1 MQIAIVDDRAE
12 DRAELSA
19 CLENYMKKHQLD
31 YTLTEFEDG
40 ENFLKA
46 AAQVNFQLVF
56 MDIYMENMDGI
67 ETARRLRQKNRLCKI
82 VFLTITEDYARMGYS
97 LSASY
102 YLLKPLSLHQADF
115 EEAME
120 LCQLKPPYEVM
131 TLSVM
136 ADRQKLELPTEKIL
150 YIDYQNRMT
159 RIHTAERVIP
169 VSGGFQEVTAALQK
183 DKRFLPCYRGI
194 LINMDYISQVD
205 SQTFRLINGEELPIA
220 LRNGK
225 QLRETYRQYVFSGMG
240 GYRMRM
246 KQMHR
251 RILEGCLA
259 CLLCFTGSIPA
270 FAAETATPANADERR
285 ENPPGLESEA
295 SETRKSGTPETPE
308 EVSLVLVTEI
318 QNEDELLSL
327 PDFTLPLRTTPS
339 DDDLEEIYQLALRY
353 QTVCATVTA
362 GEEIRQETFSV
373 AWDFSAID
381 QTTPGEYTAA
391 GRIELPKGYAF
402 GEAVLQELQISVR
415 VEEMP
420 PAVITSI
427 EQWYPYT
434 DAFAIQQ
441 GSETETLENL
451 FAFSPYY
458 LECYAENGTSYTAV
472 VEWDFSGIDLNTV
485 GLYHAAG
492 RLTAPENTIF
502 ADRVDFPEISIPVSV
517 QAPGSPDINCFLV
530 RRGGLYFPWV
540 TPPGNLDKV
549 SIWLSKN
556 NGSWNRLES
565 GVYVG
570 QEMLSI
576 ATRLLMPGSSYR
588 LQVDY
593 DGGQTGILS
602 FTYADE
608 IVLEGYHEGDRD
620 GGDAGGNPPD
630 TIIQP
635 PPEDTNNQD
644 DGFADRP
651 STKPPKPPATNGG
664 GTDSDDSE
672 KAPPVSEE
680 NDPAD
685 HEPSHKSSE
694 PSWEGKDD
702 SIDIDKDDFPSEQSN
717 GDTEEDADSK
727 NPDFSEFFDETT
739 DRISGTRFLMMLQTW
754 EQRAVFSKQGITI
767 SIPKDALP
775 EGIQNEDQIEVIIQK
790 DTDGGFSFS
799 FSING
804 TALSSLPDVSVMLPC
819 PNDPATGTWFLCDES
834 GVEIPMT
841 GYDDAAKAVSF
852 QISHT
857 GAYTIIGKEDAVSL
871 AQAADTEH
879 SRSPILLL
887 IPACLLL
894 LSAGVFFLRRRR
906 K

>member
-1 MQIAIVDDRAE
+1 
-12 DRAELSA
+12 
-19 CLENYMKKHQLD
+19 
-31 YTLTEFEDG
+31 
-40 ENFLKA
+40 
-46 AAQVNFQLVF
+46 
-56 MDIYMENMDGI
+56 
-67 ETARRLRQKNRLCKI
+67 
-82 VFLTITEDYARMGYS
+82 
-97 LSASY
+97 
-102 YLLKPLSLHQADF
+102 
-115 EEAME
+115 
-120 LCQLKPPYEVM
+120 
-131 TLSVM
+131 
-136 ADRQKLELPTEKIL
+136 
-150 YIDYQNRMT
+150 
-159 RIHTAERVIP
+159 
-169 VSGGFQEVTAALQK
+169 
-183 DKRFLPCYRGI
+183 
-194 LINMDYISQVD
+194 
-205 SQTFRLINGEELPIA
+205 
-220 LRNGK
+220 
-225 QLRETYRQYVFSGMG
+225 
-240 GYRMRM
+240 
-246 KQMHR
+246 MHR

-576 ATRLLMPGSSYR
+576 ATRLLAPGSSYR

-635 PPEDTNNQD
+635 PPEDTDDQE
-644 DGFADRP
+644 DGFTDRP
-651 STKPPKPPATNGG
+651 STKPLKPPATNGG
-664 GTDSDDSE
+664 RVDSNDSE
-672 KAPPVSEE
+672 KTPPVSEE

-702 SIDIDKDDFPSEQSN
+702 SIDIDKDDFPSEQAN

-727 NPDFSEFFDETT
+727 SPDFSEFFDETT
-739 DRISGTRFLMMLQTW
+739 DRISGTRFLMMLQTG

-790 DTDGGFSFS
+790 DADGGFSFS

-804 TALSSLPDVSVMLPC
+804 TALNSLPDVSVMLPC
-819 PNDPATGTWFLCDES
+819 PNDPAAGTWFLCDES

-857 GAYTIIGKEDAVSL
+857 GAYTIVGKEDAVSL

-894 LSAGVFFLRRRR
+894 LSAGVFFLRR
-906 K
+906 

>member
-1 MQIAIVDDRAE
+1 
-12 DRAELSA
+12 
-19 CLENYMKKHQLD
+19 
-31 YTLTEFEDG
+31 
-40 ENFLKA
+40 
-46 AAQVNFQLVF
+46 
-56 MDIYMENMDGI
+56 
-67 ETARRLRQKNRLCKI
+67 
-82 VFLTITEDYARMGYS
+82 
-97 LSASY
+97 
-102 YLLKPLSLHQADF
+102 
-115 EEAME
+115 
-120 LCQLKPPYEVM
+120 
-131 TLSVM
+131 
-136 ADRQKLELPTEKIL
+136 
-150 YIDYQNRMT
+150 
-159 RIHTAERVIP
+159 
-169 VSGGFQEVTAALQK
+169 
-183 DKRFLPCYRGI
+183 
-194 LINMDYISQVD
+194 
-205 SQTFRLINGEELPIA
+205 
-220 LRNGK
+220 
-225 QLRETYRQYVFSGMG
+225 
-240 GYRMRM
+240 MRM
-246 KQMHR
+246 KEIHR
-251 RILEGCLA
+251 RILCGCLA
-259 CLLCFTGSIPA
+259 CFLCFTGSIPA
-270 FAAETATPANADERR
+270 FAAETATPANADEIT
-285 ENPPGLESEA
+285 EILPDLESEA
-295 SETRKSGTPETPE
+295 PGTLDSGTTEASE
-308 EVSLVLVTEI
+308 EASLVLVTEI
-318 QNEDELLSL
+318 QNEGELLSL
-327 PDFTLPLRTTPS
+327 PAFTLPLRTTPS
-339 DDDLEEIYQLALRY
+339 DDDLEEIYQLALQY

-391 GRIELPKGYAF
+391 GRIELPEGYAF
-402 GEAVLQELQISVR
+402 GETVLQELQISVR

-420 PAVITSI
+420 PVVITSI
-427 EQWYPYT
+427 EKWYPYT
-434 DAFAIQQ
+434 DAFAVQQ
-441 GSETETLENL
+441 GSETEALEAL
-451 FAFSPYY
+451 FAASPYY

-485 GLYHAAG
+485 GLYHATG

-530 RRGGLYFPWV
+530 RRGSLYFPWV
-540 TPPGNLDKV
+540 APPGELDEISV
-549 SIWLSKN
+549 WLSEN

-576 ATRLLMPGSSYR
+576 ATRLLTPGSSYR

-620 GGDAGGNPPD
+620 GGDAGENPPD

-635 PPEDTNNQD
+635 PPEDTDDQD
-644 DGFADRP
+644 DSFADRP
-651 STKPPKPPATNGG
+651 STKPPKPPVTNDGG
-664 GTDSDDSE
+664 MDSDDSE
-672 KAPPVSEE
+672 KAPSVSGE
-680 NDPAD
+680 NDPTD
-685 HEPSHKSSE
+685 HKPSE
-694 PSWEGKDD
+694 PSWDRKDD
-702 SIDIDKDDFPSEQSN
+702 SINKEEFPSQQAN
-717 GDTEEDADSK
+717 GDAEDALEPDAGSDEPTIPEIETPVVSDQPEENTALQQPPESADSK
-727 NPDFSEFFDETT
+727 KPVFSEFFDETT
-739 DRISGTRFLMMLQTW
+739 DRISGTRFLMMLQTG

-767 SIPKDALP
+767 NIPKDALP

-804 TALSSLPDVSVMLPC
+804 TALNSLPDVSVMLPY
-819 PNDPATGTWFLCDES
+819 PNDPAAGTLFLGDES

-841 GYDDAAKAVSF
+841 GYDDAAKAASF

-857 GAYTIIGKEDAVSL
+857 GTYTIVGKEDTASL

-894 LSAGVFFLRRRR
+894 LSAGEFFLRRRR

>member
-12 DRAELSA
+12 DREELSA

-56 MDIYMENMDGI
+56 MDIYMENMDGM
-67 ETARRLRQKNRLCKI
+67 EAARRLRQKNRLCKI

-150 YIDYQNRMT
+150 YIDYQNRTT

-183 DKRFLPCYRGI
+183 DKRFLPCYRGV

-251 RILEGCLA
+251 RILGGCLA

-270 FAAETATPANADERR
+270 FAAETATPANADEIT
-285 ENPPGLESEA
+285 EILPDLESEA
-295 SETRKSGTPETPE
+295 PGTLDSGTLEASE
-308 EVSLVLVTEI
+308 EVSLILVTEI
-318 QNEDELLSL
+318 QNEGELLSL
-327 PDFTLPLRTTPS
+327 PAFTLPLRTTPS
-339 DDDLEEIYQLALRY
+339 DDDL
-353 QTVCATVTA
+353 
-362 GEEIRQETFSV
+362 
-373 AWDFSAID
+373 
-381 QTTPGEYTAA
+381 
-391 GRIELPKGYAF
+391 
-402 GEAVLQELQISVR
+402 
-415 VEEMP
+415 EEMP

-434 DAFAIQQ
+434 DAFAVQQ

-502 ADRVDFPEISIPVSV
+502 ADCVDFPEISIPVSV

-530 RRGGLYFPWV
+530 RRGSLYFPWV

-549 SIWLSKN
+549 SIWLSEN
-556 NGSWNRLES
+556 SGSWNRLES

-576 ATRLLMPGSSYR
+576 ATRLLAPGSSYR

-635 PPEDTNNQD
+635 PPEDTDDQD

-664 GTDSDDSE
+664 RVDSNDSE
-672 KAPPVSEE
+672 RTPPVSEE
-680 NDPAD
+680 NDPTD
-685 HEPSHKSSE
+685 HEPTHKSSE
-694 PSWEGKDD
+694 PSWEEKDD
-702 SIDIDKDDFPSEQSN
+702 SIDIDKDDFPSEQAN
-717 GDTEEDADSK
+717 GNTEEDADSK
-727 NPDFSEFFDETT
+727 SPDFSEFFDETT
-739 DRISGTRFLMMLQTW
+739 DRISGTRFLMMLQTG
-754 EQRAVFSKQGITI
+754 EQRAIFSKQGITI

-799 FSING
+799 ING

-819 PNDPATGTWFLCDES
+819 PNDPAAGTLFLCDES
-834 GVEIPMT
+834 GVEVPMT
-841 GYDDAAKAVSF
+841 GYDDTAKAASF

-857 GAYTIIGKEDAVSL
+857 GTYTIVGKEDTSFL
-871 AQAADTEH
+871 AHAADTEH
-879 SRSPILLL
+879 SWSPIFFL

>member
-1 MQIAIVDDRAE
+1 MRIKEIHG
-12 DRAELSA
+12 
-19 CLENYMKKHQLD
+19 C
-31 YTLTEFEDG
+31 
-40 ENFLKA
+40 
-46 AAQVNFQLVF
+46 
-56 MDIYMENMDGI
+56 
-67 ETARRLRQKNRLCKI
+67 
-82 VFLTITEDYARMGYS
+82 
-97 LSASY
+97 
-102 YLLKPLSLHQADF
+102 
-115 EEAME
+115 
-120 LCQLKPPYEVM
+120 
-131 TLSVM
+131 
-136 ADRQKLELPTEKIL
+136 IL
-150 YIDYQNRMT
+150 
-159 RIHTAERVIP
+159 
-169 VSGGFQEVTAALQK
+169 G
-183 DKRFLPCYRGI
+183 
-194 LINMDYISQVD
+194 
-205 SQTFRLINGEELPIA
+205 
-220 LRNGK
+220 
-225 QLRETYRQYVFSGMG
+225 
-240 GYRMRM
+240 
-246 KQMHR
+246 
-251 RILEGCLA
+251 GCLA
-259 CLLCFTGSIPA
+259 CFLCFTGSIPA

-308 EVSLVLVTEI
+308 APEEVSLVLVTEI
-318 QNEDELLSL
+318 QNEGELLSL

-391 GRIELPKGYAF
+391 GRIELPEGYAF

-434 DAFAIQQ
+434 DAFAVQQ
-441 GSETETLENL
+441 GSETEALEAL
-451 FAFSPYY
+451 FAASPYY
-458 LECYAENGTSYTAV
+458 LECYAENGTSCTAV

-485 GLYHAAG
+485 GLYHAIG
-492 RLTAPENTIF
+492 KLTAPANTAF
-502 ADRVDFPEISIPVSV
+502 AEGIAFPEISIPVSV
-517 QAPGSPDINCFLV
+517 QASGRPDINCFLAA
-530 RRGGLYFPWV
+530 RGNLHFPWV
-540 TPPGNLDKV
+540 TPPGGLDEISV
-549 SIWLSKN
+549 WLSEN

-576 ATRLLMPGSSYR
+576 ATRLLTPGSSYR

-608 IVLEGYHEGDRD
+608 IVLEGYHDGDRD

-635 PPEDTNNQD
+635 PPEHTDDQD
-644 DGFADRP
+644 DGFTDNPPTQP
-651 STKPPKPPATNGG
+651 SRSPATNGG
-664 GTDSDDSE
+664 GIDSNDSE
-672 KAPPVSEE
+672 KAPSVSGE
-680 NDPAD
+680 NDPTD
-685 HEPSHKSSE
+685 HKPSE
-694 PSWEGKDD
+694 PSLDGKDD
-702 SIDIDKDDFPSEQSN
+702 SINKDEFPSQQAN
-717 GDTEEDADSK
+717 GDAEEALEPDAGSDEPAIPEIEAPVVSGQPEKDTALQQPPKVQTIAGAPELTAPDPARKLSENRKEPVQSIMTVPPKNADSK
-727 NPDFSEFFDETT
+727 KPVFSEFFDETT
-739 DRISGTRFLMMLQTW
+739 DRISGTRFLMMLQTG

-804 TALSSLPDVSVMLPC
+804 TVLNSLPDVSVMLPY
-819 PNDPATGTWFLCDES
+819 PNDPAAGTLFLCDES
-834 GVEIPMT
+834 GVEVPMT
-841 GYDDAAKAVSF
+841 GYDDTAKAASF

-857 GAYTIIGKEDAVSL
+857 GTYTIVGKEDTASL

-879 SRSPILLL
+879 SWSPIFFF
-887 IPACLLL
+887 IPVCLVL
-894 LSAGVFFLRRRR
+894 LSAGEFFLRRRR

>member
-1 MQIAIVDDRAE
+1 
-12 DRAELSA
+12 
-19 CLENYMKKHQLD
+19 
-31 YTLTEFEDG
+31 
-40 ENFLKA
+40 
-46 AAQVNFQLVF
+46 
-56 MDIYMENMDGI
+56 
-67 ETARRLRQKNRLCKI
+67 
-82 VFLTITEDYARMGYS
+82 
-97 LSASY
+97 
-102 YLLKPLSLHQADF
+102 
-115 EEAME
+115 
-120 LCQLKPPYEVM
+120 
-131 TLSVM
+131 
-136 ADRQKLELPTEKIL
+136 
-150 YIDYQNRMT
+150 
-159 RIHTAERVIP
+159 
-169 VSGGFQEVTAALQK
+169 
-183 DKRFLPCYRGI
+183 
-194 LINMDYISQVD
+194 
-205 SQTFRLINGEELPIA
+205 
-220 LRNGK
+220 
-225 QLRETYRQYVFSGMG
+225 
-240 GYRMRM
+240 MRM
-246 KQMHR
+246 KEIHR
-251 RILEGCLA
+251 RILGGCLA

-295 SETRKSGTPETPE
+295 SETLEIGTPEAPEASE
-308 EVSLVLVTEI
+308 EVSRVLVTEI
-318 QNEDELLSL
+318 QKEDELLSL
-327 PDFTLPLRTTPS
+327 PDFTLPLRATPS
-339 DDDLEEIYQLALRY
+339 DDDLEEIYQLALQY

-362 GEEIRQETFSV
+362 GEEIRQETFPV

-381 QTTPGEYTAA
+381 QTTPGEYAAA
-391 GRIELPKGYAF
+391 GRIELPEGYAF

-434 DAFAIQQ
+434 NAFALPQ
-441 GSETETLENL
+441 GSEVEALEEL
-451 FAFSPYY
+451 FAASPYY

-485 GLYHAAG
+485 GLYHAIG
-492 RLTAPENTIF
+492 RLTAPENTVF
-502 ADRVDFPEISIPVSV
+502 ADRVDFPEITIPVSV
-517 QAPGSPDINCFLV
+517 QAPGSPDINCFLAA
-530 RRGGLYFPWV
+530 RGNLHFPWV
-540 TPPGNLDKV
+540 APPGNLDEISV
-549 SIWLSKN
+549 WLSEN

-576 ATRLLMPGSSYR
+576 ATRLLAPGSSYR

-602 FTYADE
+602 LTYADE

-635 PPEDTNNQD
+635 PPEDTDDQD

-651 STKPPKPPATNGG
+651 STKPPKPPVTNDGG
-664 GTDSDDSE
+664 MDSDDSE
-672 KAPPVSEE
+672 KAPSVSGE
-680 NDPAD
+680 ND
-685 HEPSHKSSE
+685 STNHKPSE
-694 PSWEGKDD
+694 PSRDGKDD
-702 SIDIDKDDFPSEQSN
+702 SIDIDKDDFPSEQAN

-727 NPDFSEFFDETT
+727 SPAFSEFFDETT
-739 DRISGTRFLMMLQTW
+739 DRISGTRFLMMLQTG

-804 TALSSLPDVSVMLPC
+804 TVLNSLPDVSVMLPY
-819 PNDPATGTWFLCDES
+819 PNDPAAGTLFLCDES
-834 GVEIPMT
+834 GVEVPMT
-841 GYDDAAKAVSF
+841 GYDDTAKAASF

-857 GAYTIIGKEDAVSL
+857 GTYTIVGKEDTASL
-871 AQAADTEH
+871 AHAADTEH
-879 SRSPILLL
+879 SRSPIFFL

>member
-1 MQIAIVDDRAE
+1 M
-12 DRAELSA
+12 
-19 CLENYMKKHQLD
+19 
-31 YTLTEFEDG
+31 
-40 ENFLKA
+40 
-46 AAQVNFQLVF
+46 
-56 MDIYMENMDGI
+56 
-67 ETARRLRQKNRLCKI
+67 
-82 VFLTITEDYARMGYS
+82 
-97 LSASY
+97 
-102 YLLKPLSLHQADF
+102 
-115 EEAME
+115 
-120 LCQLKPPYEVM
+120 
-131 TLSVM
+131 
-136 ADRQKLELPTEKIL
+136 
-150 YIDYQNRMT
+150 
-159 RIHTAERVIP
+159 RIKEI
-169 VSGGFQEVTAALQK
+169 
-183 DKRFLPCYRGI
+183 
-194 LINMDYISQVD
+194 
-205 SQTFRLINGEELPIA
+205 
-220 LRNGK
+220 
-225 QLRETYRQYVFSGMG
+225 
-240 GYRMRM
+240 
-246 KQMHR
+246 HR
-251 RILEGCLA
+251 RILGGCLA
-259 CLLCFTGSIPA
+259 CFLCFTGSIPA
-270 FAAETATPANADERR
+270 FAAETATPANADERT
-285 ENPPGLESEA
+285 EILPDLESEA
-295 SETRKSGTPETPE
+295 PGALDSGTLEAPE
-308 EVSLVLVTEI
+308 EVSLVLVTKI
-318 QNEDELLSL
+318 QKEGELLSL
-327 PDFTLPLRTTPS
+327 PDFTLRLRTTPS

-381 QTTPGEYTAA
+381 QTTPGEYTAT
-391 GRIELPKGYAF
+391 GRIELPEGYAF

-427 EQWYPYT
+427 KQWYPYT
-434 DAFAIQQ
+434 DAFAVRQ
-441 GSETETLENL
+441 GSPTETLENL
-451 FAFSPYY
+451 FVFSPYY

-530 RRGGLYFPWV
+530 RRGSLYFPWV
-540 TPPGNLDKV
+540 TPPGGLDEISV
-549 SIWLSKN
+549 WLSEN

-576 ATRLLMPGSSYR
+576 ATRLLTPGSSYR

-608 IVLEGYHEGDRD
+608 IVLEGYHDGDRD

-635 PPEDTNNQD
+635 PPEHTDDQD
-644 DGFADRP
+644 DGFTDRP
-651 STKPPKPPATNGG
+651 STKPPKPPVTNGG
-664 GTDSDDSE
+664 GIDSNDSE
-672 KAPPVSEE
+672 KAPSVSGE

-685 HEPSHKSSE
+685 HKPSE

-702 SIDIDKDDFPSEQSN
+702 SIDIDKDDFPSEQAN
-717 GDTEEDADSK
+717 GDAEEDADSK
-727 NPDFSEFFDETT
+727 SPAFSESFDETT
-739 DRISGTRFLMMLQTW
+739 DRISGTRFLMMLQTG
-754 EQRAVFSKQGITI
+754 EQRAIFSKQGITI

-804 TALSSLPDVSVMLPC
+804 TVLNSLPDVSVMLPY
-819 PNDPATGTWFLCDES
+819 PNDPAAGTLFLCDES
-834 GVEIPMT
+834 GVEVPMT
-841 GYDDAAKAVSF
+841 GYDDTAKAASF

-857 GAYTIIGKEDAVSL
+857 GTYTIVGKEDTASL

-879 SRSPILLL
+879 SWSPIFFL

>member
-1 MQIAIVDDRAE
+1 
-12 DRAELSA
+12 
-19 CLENYMKKHQLD
+19 
-31 YTLTEFEDG
+31 
-40 ENFLKA
+40 
-46 AAQVNFQLVF
+46 
-56 MDIYMENMDGI
+56 
-67 ETARRLRQKNRLCKI
+67 
-82 VFLTITEDYARMGYS
+82 
-97 LSASY
+97 
-102 YLLKPLSLHQADF
+102 
-115 EEAME
+115 
-120 LCQLKPPYEVM
+120 
-131 TLSVM
+131 
-136 ADRQKLELPTEKIL
+136 
-150 YIDYQNRMT
+150 
-159 RIHTAERVIP
+159 
-169 VSGGFQEVTAALQK
+169 
-183 DKRFLPCYRGI
+183 
-194 LINMDYISQVD
+194 
-205 SQTFRLINGEELPIA
+205 
-220 LRNGK
+220 
-225 QLRETYRQYVFSGMG
+225 
-240 GYRMRM
+240 
-246 KQMHR
+246 MHR

-259 CLLCFTGSIPA
+259 CLLCFTCSIPA
-270 FAAETATPANADERR
+270 FAAETATPSNADERR
-285 ENPPGLESEA
+285 EILPDLESEA
-295 SETRKSGTPETPE
+295 PGTLESKTPEASE

-318 QNEDELLSL
+318 QKEDELLSL

-391 GRIELPKGYAF
+391 GRIELPEGYAF

-434 DAFAIQQ
+434 DAFAVQQ
-441 GSETETLENL
+441 DSETETLENL

-472 VEWDFSGIDLNTV
+472 VEWDFSGIVLNTV
-485 GLYHAAG
+485 GLYHAIG
-492 RLTAPENTIF
+492 KLTAPANTAF
-502 ADRVDFPEISIPVSV
+502 AKGIAFPEISIPVSV
-517 QAPGSPDINCFLV
+517 QAPGRPDINCFLSA
-530 RRGGLYFPWV
+530 RGNLHFPWV
-540 TPPGNLDKV
+540 TPPGELDEISV
-549 SIWLSKN
+549 WLSEN

-576 ATRLLMPGSSYR
+576 ATRLLTPGSSYR

-608 IVLEGYHEGDRD
+608 IVLEGYHDGDRD

-635 PPEDTNNQD
+635 PPEDTDDQD

-664 GTDSDDSE
+664 GTNSDDSE

-680 NDPAD
+680 NKPTD
-685 HEPSHKSSE
+685 HKPSE
-694 PSWEGKDD
+694 PSWVGKDD
-702 SIDIDKDDFPSEQSN
+702 SIDKEEFPSKQTN
-717 GDTEEDADSK
+717 GDAEEALEPDAGSDEPTIPESKNRKDSVQSAMTVPQEVADSQ
-727 NPDFSEFFDETT
+727 NSAFSEFFDETT
-739 DRISGTRFLMMLQTW
+739 DRISGTRFLMMLQTG

-767 SIPKDALP
+767 SIPKNALP

-790 DTDGGFSFS
+790 NTDGGFSFS

-819 PNDPATGTWFLCDES
+819 PNDPAAGTWFLCDES

-841 GYDDAAKAVSF
+841 GYDDAAKAASF

-857 GAYTIIGKEDAVSL
+857 GAYTIVGKEDAVSL

>member
-1 MQIAIVDDRAE
+1 
-12 DRAELSA
+12 
-19 CLENYMKKHQLD
+19 
-31 YTLTEFEDG
+31 
-40 ENFLKA
+40 
-46 AAQVNFQLVF
+46 
-56 MDIYMENMDGI
+56 
-67 ETARRLRQKNRLCKI
+67 
-82 VFLTITEDYARMGYS
+82 
-97 LSASY
+97 
-102 YLLKPLSLHQADF
+102 
-115 EEAME
+115 
-120 LCQLKPPYEVM
+120 
-131 TLSVM
+131 
-136 ADRQKLELPTEKIL
+136 
-150 YIDYQNRMT
+150 
-159 RIHTAERVIP
+159 
-169 VSGGFQEVTAALQK
+169 
-183 DKRFLPCYRGI
+183 
-194 LINMDYISQVD
+194 
-205 SQTFRLINGEELPIA
+205 
-220 LRNGK
+220 
-225 QLRETYRQYVFSGMG
+225 
-240 GYRMRM
+240 MRM
-246 KQMHR
+246 KQIHR
-251 RILEGCLA
+251 RILGGCLA
-259 CLLCFTGSIPA
+259 CFLCFTGSIPA
-270 FAAETATPANADERR
+270 FAAETATPANADEIT
-285 ENPPGLESEA
+285 EILPDLESEA
-295 SETRKSGTPETPE
+295 SETLDNGTPGTPEAPE
-308 EVSLVLVTEI
+308 EVSLILVTKI
-318 QNEDELLSL
+318 QNEGELLSL

-339 DDDLEEIYQLALRY
+339 DDDLEEVYQLALQY

-391 GRIELPKGYAF
+391 GRIELPEGYAF
-402 GEAVLQELQISVR
+402 GEAVLRELQISVR

-434 DAFAIQQ
+434 DAFAVQQ
-441 GSETETLENL
+441 GSGTEALEAL
-451 FAFSPYY
+451 FAASPYY

-485 GLYHAAG
+485 GLYHATG

-530 RRGGLYFPWV
+530 RRGSLYFPWV
-540 TPPGNLDKV
+540 APSGELDEISV
-549 SIWLSKN
+549 WLSEN

-576 ATRLLMPGSSYR
+576 ATRLLTPGSSYR

-620 GGDAGGNPPD
+620 GGDAGENPPD

-635 PPEDTNNQD
+635 PPEDTDDQD
-644 DGFADRP
+644 DSFADRP
-651 STKPPKPPATNGG
+651 STKPPKPPVTNDGG
-664 GTDSDDSE
+664 MDSDDSE
-672 KAPPVSEE
+672 KAPSVSGE
-680 NDPAD
+680 NDPTD
-685 HEPSHKSSE
+685 HKSSE
-694 PSWEGKDD
+694 PSWDRKDD
-702 SIDIDKDDFPSEQSN
+702 SINKEEFPSQQANDDAEDALEPDAGSDEPAIPEIETPVVSDQP
-717 GDTEEDADSK
+717 EENTALQQPPESADSK
-727 NPDFSEFFDETT
+727 KPVFSEFFDETT
-739 DRISGTRFLMMLQTW
+739 DRISGTRFLMMLQTG

-804 TALSSLPDVSVMLPC
+804 TALSSLPDVSVMLPY
-819 PNDPATGTWFLCDES
+819 PNAPAADTLFLGDVS

-841 GYDDAAKAVSF
+841 GYDDAAKAASF

-857 GAYTIIGKEDAVSL
+857 GTYTLAVKEDAVSL
-871 AQAADTEH
+871 AHAADTEH

>member
-1 MQIAIVDDRAE
+1 
-12 DRAELSA
+12 
-19 CLENYMKKHQLD
+19 
-31 YTLTEFEDG
+31 
-40 ENFLKA
+40 
-46 AAQVNFQLVF
+46 
-56 MDIYMENMDGI
+56 
-67 ETARRLRQKNRLCKI
+67 
-82 VFLTITEDYARMGYS
+82 
-97 LSASY
+97 
-102 YLLKPLSLHQADF
+102 
-115 EEAME
+115 
-120 LCQLKPPYEVM
+120 
-131 TLSVM
+131 
-136 ADRQKLELPTEKIL
+136 
-150 YIDYQNRMT
+150 
-159 RIHTAERVIP
+159 
-169 VSGGFQEVTAALQK
+169 
-183 DKRFLPCYRGI
+183 
-194 LINMDYISQVD
+194 
-205 SQTFRLINGEELPIA
+205 
-220 LRNGK
+220 
-225 QLRETYRQYVFSGMG
+225 
-240 GYRMRM
+240 MRM
-246 KQMHR
+246 KQIHR
-251 RILEGCLA
+251 RILGGCLA

-308 EVSLVLVTEI
+308 APEEVSLILVTKI

-339 DDDLEEIYQLALRY
+339 DDDLEEIYQLALQY

-391 GRIELPKGYAF
+391 GRIELPEGYAF

-434 DAFAIQQ
+434 NAFALPQ
-441 GSETETLENL
+441 GSEIEALEEL
-451 FAFSPYY
+451 FAASPYY

-472 VEWDFSGIDLNTV
+472 VEWDFSDIDLNTI
-485 GLYHAAG
+485 GLYHAMG
-492 RLTAPENTIF
+492 KLTAPENTVL
-502 ADRVDFPEISIPVSV
+502 ADRVDFPEITIPVSV
-517 QAPGSPDINCFLV
+517 QAPDRPDINCFLAA
-530 RRGGLYFPWV
+530 RGNLHFPWV
-540 TPPGNLDKV
+540 TPPGELDKISV
-549 SIWLSKN
+549 WLSEN

-576 ATRLLMPGSSYR
+576 ATRLLAPGSSYR

-635 PPEDTNNQD
+635 PPEDTDDQE
-644 DGFADRP
+644 DGFTDRP

-664 GTDSDDSE
+664 RVDSNDSE
-672 KAPPVSEE
+672 KTPPVSEE

-702 SIDIDKDDFPSEQSN
+702 SIDIDKDDFPSEQAN

-727 NPDFSEFFDETT
+727 SPDFSEFSDETT
-739 DRISGTRFLMMLQTW
+739 DRISGTRFLMMLQTG

-804 TALSSLPDVSVMLPC
+804 TALNSLPDVSVMLPC
-819 PNDPATGTWFLCDES
+819 PNDPAAGTWFLCDES

-841 GYDDAAKAVSF
+841 GYDDTARVASF
-852 QISHT
+852 QITHT
-857 GAYTIIGKEDAVSL
+857 GAYTIAITEDAASL
-871 AQAADTEH
+871 TQAADTEH
-879 SRSPILLL
+879 SWSPILLL

>member
-1 MQIAIVDDRAE
+1 M
-12 DRAELSA
+12 
-19 CLENYMKKHQLD
+19 
-31 YTLTEFEDG
+31 
-40 ENFLKA
+40 
-46 AAQVNFQLVF
+46 
-56 MDIYMENMDGI
+56 
-67 ETARRLRQKNRLCKI
+67 
-82 VFLTITEDYARMGYS
+82 
-97 LSASY
+97 
-102 YLLKPLSLHQADF
+102 
-115 EEAME
+115 
-120 LCQLKPPYEVM
+120 
-131 TLSVM
+131 
-136 ADRQKLELPTEKIL
+136 
-150 YIDYQNRMT
+150 
-159 RIHTAERVIP
+159 RIKEI
-169 VSGGFQEVTAALQK
+169 
-183 DKRFLPCYRGI
+183 
-194 LINMDYISQVD
+194 
-205 SQTFRLINGEELPIA
+205 
-220 LRNGK
+220 
-225 QLRETYRQYVFSGMG
+225 
-240 GYRMRM
+240 
-246 KQMHR
+246 HR
-251 RILEGCLA
+251 RILGGCLA

-285 ENPPGLESEA
+285 ENPPGLESKAPGTLEI
-295 SETRKSGTPETPE
+295 GTPETLEASE

-327 PDFTLPLRTTPS
+327 PAFTLPLRTTPS
-339 DDDLEEIYQLALRY
+339 DDDLEEIYQLALQY
-353 QTVCATVTA
+353 QTVCATVTV
-362 GEEIRQETFSV
+362 GEEIRQETFPV
-373 AWDFSAID
+373 VWDFSAID

-391 GRIELPKGYAF
+391 GRIELPDGYAF

-434 DAFAIQQ
+434 DAFAVQQ
-441 GSETETLENL
+441 GSPTETLENL

-485 GLYHAAG
+485 GLYYVAG
-492 RLTAPENTIF
+492 RLTAPANTAF
-502 ADRVDFPEISIPVSV
+502 AEGIAFPEISIPVSV
-517 QAPGSPDINCFLV
+517 QAPGRPDINCFLSA
-530 RRGGLYFPWV
+530 RGNLHFPWV
-540 TPPGNLDKV
+540 TPPGGLDEISV
-549 SIWLSKN
+549 WLSEN

-576 ATRLLMPGSSYR
+576 GTRLLTPGSSYR

-635 PPEDTNNQD
+635 PPEDTDDQD

-651 STKPPKPPATNGG
+651 STKPPKPPVTNDGG
-664 GTDSDDSE
+664 MDS
-672 KAPPVSEE
+672 
-680 NDPAD
+680 
-685 HEPSHKSSE
+685 
-694 PSWEGKDD
+694 DD
-702 SIDIDKDDFPSEQSN
+702 SIDIDKDDFPSEQAN
-717 GDTEEDADSK
+717 GDTEEDTALQQPPEVQTIAGASELTVPDPAWKLSENRKEPVQSAMTVPQESADSQK
-727 NPDFSEFFDETT
+727 SAFSEFFDETT
-739 DRISGTRFLMMLQTW
+739 DRISGTRFLMMLQTG

-804 TALSSLPDVSVMLPC
+804 TALSSLPDVSVMLPY
-819 PNDPATGTWFLCDES
+819 PNDPAAGTLFLCDES
-834 GVEIPMT
+834 GVEVPMT
-841 GYDDAAKAVSF
+841 GYDDTAKAASF

-857 GAYTIIGKEDAVSL
+857 GAYSIVGKEDTASL

-879 SRSPILLL
+879 SRSPIFFF
-887 IPACLLL
+887 IPVCLVL
-894 LSAGVFFLRRRR
+894 LSAGEFFLRRRR

>member
-1 MQIAIVDDRAE
+1 
-12 DRAELSA
+12 
-19 CLENYMKKHQLD
+19 
-31 YTLTEFEDG
+31 
-40 ENFLKA
+40 
-46 AAQVNFQLVF
+46 
-56 MDIYMENMDGI
+56 
-67 ETARRLRQKNRLCKI
+67 
-82 VFLTITEDYARMGYS
+82 
-97 LSASY
+97 
-102 YLLKPLSLHQADF
+102 
-115 EEAME
+115 
-120 LCQLKPPYEVM
+120 
-131 TLSVM
+131 
-136 ADRQKLELPTEKIL
+136 
-150 YIDYQNRMT
+150 
-159 RIHTAERVIP
+159 
-169 VSGGFQEVTAALQK
+169 
-183 DKRFLPCYRGI
+183 
-194 LINMDYISQVD
+194 
-205 SQTFRLINGEELPIA
+205 
-220 LRNGK
+220 
-225 QLRETYRQYVFSGMG
+225 
-240 GYRMRM
+240 MRM
-246 KQMHR
+246 KQIRR
-251 RILEGCLA
+251 RILGGCLA
-259 CLLCFTGSIPA
+259 CLLCLTGSIPT
-270 FAAETATPANADERR
+270 FAAGTATPANADERR
-285 ENPPGLESEA
+285 EILPGLENKA
-295 SETRKSGTPETPE
+295 SGALDSGTLEAPE

-318 QNEDELLSL
+318 QNEGELLSL
-327 PDFTLPLRTTPS
+327 PAFTLPLRTTPS
-339 DDDLEEIYQLALRY
+339 DDDLEEIYQLALQY

-381 QTTPGEYTAA
+381 QTTPGEYTAT
-391 GRIELPKGYAF
+391 GRIELPEGYAF

-434 DAFAIQQ
+434 DAFAVQQ
-441 GSETETLENL
+441 GSPTETLENL

-517 QAPGSPDINCFLV
+517 QAPGIPDINCFLV
-530 RRGGLYFPWV
+530 RRGSLYFPWV
-540 TPPGNLDKV
+540 TPPGGLDEISV
-549 SIWLSKN
+549 WLSEN

-576 ATRLLMPGSSYR
+576 ATRLLTPGSSYR

-608 IVLEGYHEGDRD
+608 IVLEGYHDGDRD

-635 PPEDTNNQD
+635 PPEHTDDQD

-651 STKPPKPPATNGG
+651 STKPPKPPVTNDGG
-664 GTDSDDSE
+664 MDS
-672 KAPPVSEE
+672 
-680 NDPAD
+680 
-685 HEPSHKSSE
+685 
-694 PSWEGKDD
+694 DD
-702 SIDIDKDDFPSEQSN
+702 SIDIDKDDFPSEQAN
-717 GDTEEDADSK
+717 GDAEEDTALQQPPEVQTIAGASELAAPDPAWKLSENRKDSVQSAMTVPQEVADSQ
-727 NPDFSEFFDETT
+727 NSAFSEFFDETT
-739 DRISGTRFLMMLQTW
+739 DRISGTRFLMMLQIG

-819 PNDPATGTWFLCDES
+819 PNDPAAGTLFLGDES
-834 GVEIPMT
+834 GMEVPMT
-841 GYDDAAKAVSF
+841 SYDDAAKAASF

-857 GAYTIIGKEDAVSL
+857 GTYTIAVKEDAASL

-879 SRSPILLL
+879 SWSPIFFL
-887 IPACLLL
+887 IPVCLVL
-894 LSAGVFFLRRRR
+894 LSAGVFFLRRR
-906 K
+906 

>member
-1 MQIAIVDDRAE
+1 M
-12 DRAELSA
+12 
-19 CLENYMKKHQLD
+19 
-31 YTLTEFEDG
+31 
-40 ENFLKA
+40 
-46 AAQVNFQLVF
+46 
-56 MDIYMENMDGI
+56 
-67 ETARRLRQKNRLCKI
+67 
-82 VFLTITEDYARMGYS
+82 
-97 LSASY
+97 
-102 YLLKPLSLHQADF
+102 
-115 EEAME
+115 
-120 LCQLKPPYEVM
+120 
-131 TLSVM
+131 
-136 ADRQKLELPTEKIL
+136 
-150 YIDYQNRMT
+150 
-159 RIHTAERVIP
+159 RIKEI
-169 VSGGFQEVTAALQK
+169 
-183 DKRFLPCYRGI
+183 
-194 LINMDYISQVD
+194 
-205 SQTFRLINGEELPIA
+205 
-220 LRNGK
+220 
-225 QLRETYRQYVFSGMG
+225 
-240 GYRMRM
+240 
-246 KQMHR
+246 HR
-251 RILEGCLA
+251 RILGGCLA
-259 CLLCFTGSIPA
+259 CFLCFTGSIPA
-270 FAAETATPANADERR
+270 FAAETATPANADERT
-285 ENPPGLESEA
+285 EILPDLESEA
-295 SETRKSGTPETPE
+295 PGTLDSGTLEAPE
-308 EVSLVLVTEI
+308 EVSLVLVTKI
-318 QNEDELLSL
+318 QKEGELLSL

-381 QTTPGEYTAA
+381 QTTPGEYTAT
-391 GRIELPKGYAF
+391 GRIELPEGYAF

-434 DAFAIQQ
+434 DAFAVQQ
-441 GSETETLENL
+441 GSPTETLENL
-451 FAFSPYY
+451 FVFSPYY

-530 RRGGLYFPWV
+530 RRGSLYFPWV
-540 TPPGNLDKV
+540 TPPGGLDEISV
-549 SIWLSKN
+549 WLSEN

-576 ATRLLMPGSSYR
+576 ATRLLTPGSSYR

-608 IVLEGYHEGDRD
+608 IVLEGYHDGDRD

-635 PPEDTNNQD
+635 PPEHTDDQD
-644 DGFADRP
+644 DGFTDRP
-651 STKPPKPPATNGG
+651 STKPPKPPVTNDGG
-664 GTDSDDSE
+664 MDSDDSE
-672 KAPPVSEE
+672 KAPSVSGE

-685 HEPSHKSSE
+685 HEPSHKPSESS
-694 PSWEGKDD
+694 WDGKDD
-702 SIDIDKDDFPSEQSN
+702 SDEPAIPEIEAPVVSGQPEENTSLQQPPEVQTIAGASELTAPNPALKLSENRKEPVQSAM
-717 GDTEEDADSK
+717 TVPQEVADSQ
-727 NPDFSEFFDETT
+727 NSAFSEFFDETT
-739 DRISGTRFLMMLQTW
+739 DRISGTRFLMMLQTG

-819 PNDPATGTWFLCDES
+819 PNDPAADTLFLCDEN
-834 GVEIPMT
+834 GVEVPMT
-841 GYDDAAKAVSF
+841 GYDDMAKTASF

-857 GAYTIIGKEDAVSL
+857 GTYTIVGKEDTASL

-879 SRSPILLL
+879 SRSPIFLL
-887 IPACLLL
+887 IPACLVL
-894 LSAGVFFLRRRR
+894 LSAGVFFLKRRR

>member
-1 MQIAIVDDRAE
+1 
-12 DRAELSA
+12 
-19 CLENYMKKHQLD
+19 
-31 YTLTEFEDG
+31 
-40 ENFLKA
+40 
-46 AAQVNFQLVF
+46 
-56 MDIYMENMDGI
+56 
-67 ETARRLRQKNRLCKI
+67 
-82 VFLTITEDYARMGYS
+82 
-97 LSASY
+97 
-102 YLLKPLSLHQADF
+102 
-115 EEAME
+115 
-120 LCQLKPPYEVM
+120 
-131 TLSVM
+131 
-136 ADRQKLELPTEKIL
+136 
-150 YIDYQNRMT
+150 
-159 RIHTAERVIP
+159 
-169 VSGGFQEVTAALQK
+169 
-183 DKRFLPCYRGI
+183 
-194 LINMDYISQVD
+194 
-205 SQTFRLINGEELPIA
+205 
-220 LRNGK
+220 
-225 QLRETYRQYVFSGMG
+225 
-240 GYRMRM
+240 
-246 KQMHR
+246 MHR

-259 CLLCFTGSIPA
+259 CLLCFTCSIPA
-270 FAAETATPANADERR
+270 FAAETATPSNADERR
-285 ENPPGLESEA
+285 EILQDLESETPGTLE
-295 SETRKSGTPETPE
+295 SKTPEASE

-391 GRIELPKGYAF
+391 GRIKLPEGYAF

-415 VEEMP
+415 VKEMP

-434 DAFAIQQ
+434 DAFAVQQ
-441 GSETETLENL
+441 DSETETLENL

-472 VEWDFSGIDLNTV
+472 VEWDFSGIDLNIV

-492 RLTAPENTIF
+492 RLTAPENTAF
-502 ADRVDFPEISIPVSV
+502 AEGIAFPEISIPVSV
-517 QAPGSPDINCFLV
+517 QAPGRPDINCFLAA
-530 RRGGLYFPWV
+530 RGNLHFPWV
-540 TPPGNLDKV
+540 TPPGELDEISV
-549 SIWLSKN
+549 WLSEN

-576 ATRLLMPGSSYR
+576 ATRLLTPGSSYR

-635 PPEDTNNQD
+635 PPEDTDDQD

-672 KAPPVSEE
+672 KAPPVNGE
-680 NDPAD
+680 NNPTD
-685 HEPSHKSSE
+685 HKPSE
-694 PSWEGKDD
+694 PSWVGKDD
-702 SIDIDKDDFPSEQSN
+702 SIDKEEFPSKQTN
-717 GDTEEDADSK
+717 GDSEEALEPDAGSDEPAIPEIEAPVVSGQPEEDTALTQPPEVQTIAGALELAVPDPAWKLSENRKDSVQSAMTVPQEVADSQ
-727 NPDFSEFFDETT
+727 NSAFSEFFDETT
-739 DRISGTRFLMMLQTW
+739 DRISGTRFLMMLQTG

-819 PNDPATGTWFLCDES
+819 PNDPAAGTWFLCDES

-857 GAYTIIGKEDAVSL
+857 GAYTIVGKEDAVSL

-887 IPACLLL
+887 IPVCLLL
-894 LSAGVFFLRRRR
+894 LSAGVFFLRRR

>member
-1 MQIAIVDDRAE
+1 M
-12 DRAELSA
+12 
-19 CLENYMKKHQLD
+19 
-31 YTLTEFEDG
+31 
-40 ENFLKA
+40 
-46 AAQVNFQLVF
+46 
-56 MDIYMENMDGI
+56 
-67 ETARRLRQKNRLCKI
+67 
-82 VFLTITEDYARMGYS
+82 
-97 LSASY
+97 
-102 YLLKPLSLHQADF
+102 
-115 EEAME
+115 
-120 LCQLKPPYEVM
+120 
-131 TLSVM
+131 
-136 ADRQKLELPTEKIL
+136 
-150 YIDYQNRMT
+150 
-159 RIHTAERVIP
+159 RIKEI
-169 VSGGFQEVTAALQK
+169 
-183 DKRFLPCYRGI
+183 
-194 LINMDYISQVD
+194 
-205 SQTFRLINGEELPIA
+205 
-220 LRNGK
+220 
-225 QLRETYRQYVFSGMG
+225 
-240 GYRMRM
+240 
-246 KQMHR
+246 HR
-251 RILEGCLA
+251 RILGGCLA

-285 ENPPGLESEA
+285 ENPPGLESKAPRTLEI
-295 SETRKSGTPETPE
+295 GTPETLEASE

-327 PDFTLPLRTTPS
+327 PAFTLPLRTTPS
-339 DDDLEEIYQLALRY
+339 DDDLEEIYQLALQY

-391 GRIELPKGYAF
+391 GRIELPEGYAF

-434 DAFAIQQ
+434 DAFAVQQ

-530 RRGGLYFPWV
+530 RRGSLYFPWV
-540 TPPGNLDKV
+540 TPPGELDEISV
-549 SIWLSKN
+549 WLSEN

-635 PPEDTNNQD
+635 PPEHTDDQD
-644 DGFADRP
+644 DDFADRP
-651 STKPPKPPATNGG
+651 STKPPKPPVTNGG
-664 GTDSDDSE
+664 RVDSNDSE
-672 KAPPVSEE
+672 KTPPVSEE

-694 PSWEGKDD
+694 PSLEGKDD
-702 SIDIDKDDFPSEQSN
+702 SIDIDKDDFPSEQAN

-727 NPDFSEFFDETT
+727 SPDFSEFFDETT
-739 DRISGTRFLMMLQTW
+739 DRISGMRFLMMLQTG

-804 TALSSLPDVSVMLPC
+804 TVLNSLPDVSVMLPY
-819 PNDPATGTWFLCDES
+819 PNDPAAGTLFLCDES
-834 GVEIPMT
+834 GVEVPMT
-841 GYDDAAKAVSF
+841 GYDDTAKAASF

-857 GAYTIIGKEDAVSL
+857 GAYTIVGKEDTASL

-879 SRSPILLL
+879 SRLPIFLL

-894 LSAGVFFLRRRR
+894 LSAGEFFLRRRR

>member
-1 MQIAIVDDRAE
+1 
-12 DRAELSA
+12 
-19 CLENYMKKHQLD
+19 
-31 YTLTEFEDG
+31 
-40 ENFLKA
+40 
-46 AAQVNFQLVF
+46 
-56 MDIYMENMDGI
+56 
-67 ETARRLRQKNRLCKI
+67 
-82 VFLTITEDYARMGYS
+82 
-97 LSASY
+97 
-102 YLLKPLSLHQADF
+102 
-115 EEAME
+115 
-120 LCQLKPPYEVM
+120 
-131 TLSVM
+131 
-136 ADRQKLELPTEKIL
+136 
-150 YIDYQNRMT
+150 
-159 RIHTAERVIP
+159 
-169 VSGGFQEVTAALQK
+169 
-183 DKRFLPCYRGI
+183 
-194 LINMDYISQVD
+194 
-205 SQTFRLINGEELPIA
+205 
-220 LRNGK
+220 
-225 QLRETYRQYVFSGMG
+225 
-240 GYRMRM
+240 M
-246 KQMHR
+246 KQIHR
-251 RILEGCLA
+251 RILGGCLA

-295 SETRKSGTPETPE
+295 SETLEIGTPEAPEASE

-318 QNEDELLSL
+318 QKEDELLSL

-381 QTTPGEYTAA
+381 QTTPGEYAAA
-391 GRIELPKGYAF
+391 GRIELPEGYAF

-415 VEEMP
+415 VEEMT

-434 DAFAIQQ
+434 DAFALPQ
-441 GSETETLENL
+441 GSEIEALEEL
-451 FAFSPYY
+451 FAASPYY

-517 QAPGSPDINCFLV
+517 QASDRPDINCFLAA
-530 RRGGLYFPWV
+530 RGNLHFPWV
-540 TPPGNLDKV
+540 TPPGEMDEV
-549 SIWLSKN
+549 SVWLSEN

-576 ATRLLMPGSSYR
+576 ATRLLTQGSSYR

-602 FTYADE
+602 LTYADE

-635 PPEDTNNQD
+635 PPEDTDDQD

-651 STKPPKPPATNGG
+651 STKPLRSPETNGG
-664 GTDSDDSE
+664 GIDSDDS
-672 KAPPVSEE
+672 
-680 NDPAD
+680 
-685 HEPSHKSSE
+685 
-694 PSWEGKDD
+694 
-702 SIDIDKDDFPSEQSN
+702 IDVDKDDFPSEQAN

-727 NPDFSEFFDETT
+727 SPAFSEFFDETT
-739 DRISGTRFLMMLQTW
+739 DRISGTRFLMMLQTG
-754 EQRAVFSKQGITI
+754 EQRAIFSKQGITI

-804 TALSSLPDVSVMLPC
+804 TVLNSLPDVSVMLPC
-819 PNDPATGTWFLCDES
+819 PNDPAAGTLFLCDES
-834 GVEIPMT
+834 GVEAPVI
-841 GYDDAAKAVSF
+841 GYDDTAKAASF

-857 GAYTIIGKEDAVSL
+857 GTYTIVGKEDTASL

-879 SRSPILLL
+879 SWLPIFFF

>member
-1 MQIAIVDDRAE
+1 
-12 DRAELSA
+12 
-19 CLENYMKKHQLD
+19 
-31 YTLTEFEDG
+31 
-40 ENFLKA
+40 
-46 AAQVNFQLVF
+46 
-56 MDIYMENMDGI
+56 
-67 ETARRLRQKNRLCKI
+67 
-82 VFLTITEDYARMGYS
+82 
-97 LSASY
+97 
-102 YLLKPLSLHQADF
+102 
-115 EEAME
+115 
-120 LCQLKPPYEVM
+120 
-131 TLSVM
+131 
-136 ADRQKLELPTEKIL
+136 
-150 YIDYQNRMT
+150 
-159 RIHTAERVIP
+159 
-169 VSGGFQEVTAALQK
+169 
-183 DKRFLPCYRGI
+183 
-194 LINMDYISQVD
+194 
-205 SQTFRLINGEELPIA
+205 
-220 LRNGK
+220 
-225 QLRETYRQYVFSGMG
+225 
-240 GYRMRM
+240 
-246 KQMHR
+246 
-251 RILEGCLA
+251 
-259 CLLCFTGSIPA
+259 
-270 FAAETATPANADERR
+270 
-285 ENPPGLESEA
+285 
-295 SETRKSGTPETPE
+295 
-308 EVSLVLVTEI
+308 
-318 QNEDELLSL
+318 
-327 PDFTLPLRTTPS
+327 
-339 DDDLEEIYQLALRY
+339 
-353 QTVCATVTA
+353 
-362 GEEIRQETFSV
+362 
-373 AWDFSAID
+373 
-381 QTTPGEYTAA
+381 
-391 GRIELPKGYAF
+391 
-402 GEAVLQELQISVR
+402 
-415 VEEMP
+415 MP

-434 DAFAIQQ
+434 DAFAVQE

-485 GLYHAAG
+485 GLYHATG
-492 RLTAPENTIF
+492 RLTAPKNTVF
-502 ADRVDFPEISIPVSV
+502 ADRVDFPEISIPISV

-530 RRGGLYFPWV
+530 RRGSLYFPWV

-635 PPEDTNNQD
+635 PPEDTDDQD

-664 GTDSDDSE
+664 RVDSNDSE
-672 KAPPVSEE
+672 KTPPVSEE

-685 HEPSHKSSE
+685 REPSHKSSE

-702 SIDIDKDDFPSEQSN
+702 SDEPAIPEIEAPVVSGQPEENTALQQPPEVQTIVGASELNDPAWKLSENRKASVQSAM
-717 GDTEEDADSK
+717 TVPQEAADSQ
-727 NPDFSEFFDETT
+727 NSAFSEFFDETT
-739 DRISGTRFLMMLQTW
+739 DRISGTRFLMMLQTGA
-754 EQRAVFSKQGITI
+754 QRAVFSKQGITI

-775 EGIQNEDQIEVIIQK
+775 EGIQNEDQIEVILQK

-804 TALSSLPDVSVMLPC
+804 TVLNSLPDVSVMLPY
-819 PNDPATGTWFLCDES
+819 PNDPAAGTLFLCDES
-834 GVEIPMT
+834 GVEVPMT
-841 GYDDAAKAVSF
+841 GYDDTAKAASF

-857 GAYTIIGKEDAVSL
+857 GTYTIAVKEDAVFL

>member
-1 MQIAIVDDRAE
+1 M
-12 DRAELSA
+12 
-19 CLENYMKKHQLD
+19 
-31 YTLTEFEDG
+31 
-40 ENFLKA
+40 
-46 AAQVNFQLVF
+46 
-56 MDIYMENMDGI
+56 
-67 ETARRLRQKNRLCKI
+67 
-82 VFLTITEDYARMGYS
+82 
-97 LSASY
+97 
-102 YLLKPLSLHQADF
+102 
-115 EEAME
+115 
-120 LCQLKPPYEVM
+120 
-131 TLSVM
+131 
-136 ADRQKLELPTEKIL
+136 
-150 YIDYQNRMT
+150 
-159 RIHTAERVIP
+159 RI
-169 VSGGFQEVTAALQK
+169 
-183 DKRFLPCYRGI
+183 
-194 LINMDYISQVD
+194 
-205 SQTFRLINGEELPIA
+205 
-220 LRNGK
+220 
-225 QLRETYRQYVFSGMG
+225 
-240 GYRMRM
+240 

-251 RILEGCLA
+251 RILGGCLA

-270 FAAETATPANADERR
+270 FAAETATPANA
-285 ENPPGLESEA
+285 EA
-295 SETRKSGTPETPE
+295 S
-308 EVSLVLVTEI
+308 LILVTEI
-318 QNEDELLSL
+318 QNEGELLSL
-327 PDFTLPLRTTPS
+327 PAFTLPLRTTPS
-339 DDDLEEIYQLALRY
+339 DDDLEEIYQMALRY

-381 QTTPGEYTAA
+381 QTTPGEYNAT
-391 GRIELPKGYAF
+391 GRIELPDGYAF

-434 DAFAIQQ
+434 DAFAVQQ
-441 GSETETLENL
+441 GSQTETLENL

-530 RRGGLYFPWV
+530 RRGSLYFPWV
-540 TPPGNLDKV
+540 TPPGGLDAISV
-549 SIWLSKN
+549 WLSEN

-576 ATRLLMPGSSYR
+576 ATRLLTPGSSYR

-635 PPEDTNNQD
+635 PPEHTDDQD
-644 DGFADRP
+644 DGFTDRP
-651 STKPPKPPATNGG
+651 PTQPPRPPATNGG
-664 GTDSDDSE
+664 GMDFNDSE
-672 KAPPVSEE
+672 KTPPVSEE

-685 HEPSHKSSE
+685 HEPSHKPSE
-694 PSWEGKDD
+694 PSWDGKDD
-702 SIDIDKDDFPSEQSN
+702 SIDKEEFPSKQTN
-717 GDTEEDADSK
+717 GDAEENTSLQQPPEVQTIVGAPELTAPALKLSE
-727 NPDFSEFFDETT
+727 NSAFSEFFDETT
-739 DRISGTRFLMMLQTW
+739 DRISGTRFLMMLQTG
-754 EQRAVFSKQGITI
+754 EQRAIFSKQGITI

-790 DTDGGFSFS
+790 DADGGFSFS

-804 TALSSLPDVSVMLPC
+804 TVLNSLPDVSVMLPY
-819 PNDPATGTWFLCDES
+819 PNDPAAGTLFLCDES
-834 GVEIPMT
+834 GVEVPMT
-841 GYDDAAKAVSF
+841 DYDDTAKAASF

-857 GAYTIIGKEDAVSL
+857 GTYTIVGKEDTASL
-871 AQAADTEH
+871 AHAADTEH
-879 SRSPILLL
+879 SWSPIFFL

>member
-1 MQIAIVDDRAE
+1 
-12 DRAELSA
+12 
-19 CLENYMKKHQLD
+19 
-31 YTLTEFEDG
+31 
-40 ENFLKA
+40 
-46 AAQVNFQLVF
+46 
-56 MDIYMENMDGI
+56 
-67 ETARRLRQKNRLCKI
+67 
-82 VFLTITEDYARMGYS
+82 
-97 LSASY
+97 
-102 YLLKPLSLHQADF
+102 
-115 EEAME
+115 
-120 LCQLKPPYEVM
+120 
-131 TLSVM
+131 
-136 ADRQKLELPTEKIL
+136 
-150 YIDYQNRMT
+150 
-159 RIHTAERVIP
+159 
-169 VSGGFQEVTAALQK
+169 
-183 DKRFLPCYRGI
+183 
-194 LINMDYISQVD
+194 
-205 SQTFRLINGEELPIA
+205 
-220 LRNGK
+220 
-225 QLRETYRQYVFSGMG
+225 
-240 GYRMRM
+240 
-246 KQMHR
+246 MHR

-308 EVSLVLVTEI
+308 APEEVSLVLVTEI
-318 QNEDELLSL
+318 QKEDELLSL

-391 GRIELPKGYAF
+391 GRIELPEGYAF
-402 GEAVLQELQISVR
+402 GEAVLQELQISVQ
-415 VEEMP
+415 VKEMP

-434 DAFAIQQ
+434 DAFAVQE

-458 LECYAENGTSYTAV
+458 LECYAENETSYTAV

-530 RRGGLYFPWV
+530 RRGSLYFPWV

-549 SIWLSKN
+549 SIWLSEN
-556 NGSWNRLES
+556 SGSWNRLES

-635 PPEDTNNQD
+635 PPEDTDDQD

-664 GTDSDDSE
+664 RVDSNDSE
-672 KAPPVSEE
+672 KTPPVSEE

-702 SIDIDKDDFPSEQSN
+702 SIDIDKDDFPSEQAN
-717 GDTEEDADSK
+717 GDTEADADSK

-739 DRISGTRFLMMLQTW
+739 DRISGTRFLMMLQTG

-804 TALSSLPDVSVMLPC
+804 TALSSLPDVSVILPC
-819 PNDPATGTWFLCDES
+819 PNDPAAGTWFLCDES

-841 GYDDAAKAVSF
+841 GYDDAAKAISF

-857 GAYTIIGKEDAVSL
+857 GAYTIVGKEDAVSL
-871 AQAADTEH
+871 AQTADTEH

-894 LSAGVFFLRRRR
+894 LSASVFFLRRRR

>member
-1 MQIAIVDDRAE
+1 
-12 DRAELSA
+12 
-19 CLENYMKKHQLD
+19 
-31 YTLTEFEDG
+31 
-40 ENFLKA
+40 
-46 AAQVNFQLVF
+46 
-56 MDIYMENMDGI
+56 
-67 ETARRLRQKNRLCKI
+67 
-82 VFLTITEDYARMGYS
+82 
-97 LSASY
+97 
-102 YLLKPLSLHQADF
+102 
-115 EEAME
+115 
-120 LCQLKPPYEVM
+120 
-131 TLSVM
+131 
-136 ADRQKLELPTEKIL
+136 
-150 YIDYQNRMT
+150 
-159 RIHTAERVIP
+159 
-169 VSGGFQEVTAALQK
+169 
-183 DKRFLPCYRGI
+183 
-194 LINMDYISQVD
+194 
-205 SQTFRLINGEELPIA
+205 
-220 LRNGK
+220 
-225 QLRETYRQYVFSGMG
+225 
-240 GYRMRM
+240 
-246 KQMHR
+246 MHR

-285 ENPPGLESEA
+285 EIPPGLESEA
-295 SETRKSGTPETPE
+295 SETLEIGTPEAPEASE

-318 QNEDELLSL
+318 QKEDELLSL

-373 AWDFSAID
+373 AWDFSDID

-391 GRIELPKGYAF
+391 GRIELPEGYAF

-434 DAFAIQQ
+434 NAFALPQ
-441 GSETETLENL
+441 GSEVEALEEL
-451 FAFSPYY
+451 FAASPYY

-472 VEWDFSGIDLNTV
+472 VEWDFSCIDLNTV

-492 RLTAPENTIF
+492 RLTAPENTVF
-502 ADRVDFPEISIPVSV
+502 ADRVDFPEITIPVSV
-517 QAPGSPDINCFLV
+517 QAPDRPDINCFLAA
-530 RRGGLYFPWV
+530 RGNLYFPWV
-540 TPPGNLDKV
+540 TPPGELDKISV
-549 SIWLSKN
+549 WLSEN
-556 NGSWNRLES
+556 NGSWNQLEN
-565 GVYVG
+565 GIYVG
-570 QEMLSI
+570 REMLSI
-576 ATRLLMPGSSYR
+576 ATRLLAPGSSYR

-593 DGGQTGILS
+593 GGGQTGILS
-602 FTYADE
+602 LTYADE

-635 PPEDTNNQD
+635 PPEDTDDQD

-651 STKPPKPPATNGG
+651 YTKPPKPPATNGG
-664 GTDSDDSE
+664 RVDSNDSE
-672 KAPPVSEE
+672 KTPPVSEE

-685 HEPSHKSSE
+685 HEASHKSSE

-702 SIDIDKDDFPSEQSN
+702 SIDIDKDDFPSEQAN
-717 GDTEEDADSK
+717 GNTEEDADFKS
-727 NPDFSEFFDETT
+727 PDFSEFFDETT
-739 DRISGTRFLMMLQTW
+739 DRISGTRFLMMLQTG

-775 EGIQNEDQIEVIIQK
+775 EGIQNEDQIEVIIQT

-804 TALSSLPDVSVMLPC
+804 TALSSLPDVSVILPC
-819 PNDPATGTWFLCDES
+819 PNDPAAGTWFLCDES

-857 GAYTIIGKEDAVSL
+857 GAYTIVGKEDAVL
-871 AQAADTEH
+871 AQVADTEH

-894 LSAGVFFLRRRR
+894 LSAGVFFLRRR

>member
-1 MQIAIVDDRAE
+1 
-12 DRAELSA
+12 
-19 CLENYMKKHQLD
+19 
-31 YTLTEFEDG
+31 
-40 ENFLKA
+40 
-46 AAQVNFQLVF
+46 
-56 MDIYMENMDGI
+56 
-67 ETARRLRQKNRLCKI
+67 
-82 VFLTITEDYARMGYS
+82 
-97 LSASY
+97 
-102 YLLKPLSLHQADF
+102 
-115 EEAME
+115 
-120 LCQLKPPYEVM
+120 
-131 TLSVM
+131 
-136 ADRQKLELPTEKIL
+136 
-150 YIDYQNRMT
+150 
-159 RIHTAERVIP
+159 
-169 VSGGFQEVTAALQK
+169 
-183 DKRFLPCYRGI
+183 
-194 LINMDYISQVD
+194 
-205 SQTFRLINGEELPIA
+205 
-220 LRNGK
+220 
-225 QLRETYRQYVFSGMG
+225 
-240 GYRMRM
+240 
-246 KQMHR
+246 MHR

-259 CLLCFTGSIPA
+259 CLLCFTCSIPA
-270 FAAETATPANADERR
+270 FAAETATPSNADERR

-295 SETRKSGTPETPE
+295 SETLKSGTPETPEASE

-318 QNEDELLSL
+318 QKEDELLSL

-339 DDDLEEIYQLALRY
+339 DDDLEDIYQLALRY

-381 QTTPGEYTAA
+381 QTTPGKYTAA
-391 GRIELPKGYAF
+391 GRIELPEGYAF

-434 DAFAIQQ
+434 DAFAVQQ

-502 ADRVDFPEISIPVSV
+502 ADRVDLPEISIPVSV

-530 RRGGLYFPWV
+530 RRGSLYFPWV

-635 PPEDTNNQD
+635 PPEDTDDQD
-644 DGFADRP
+644 DGFADRH

-664 GTDSDDSE
+664 GTNSDDSE
-672 KAPPVSEE
+672 KAPPVSGE
-680 NDPAD
+680 NKPTD
-685 HEPSHKSSE
+685 HKPSE
-694 PSWEGKDD
+694 PSWVGKDD
-702 SIDIDKDDFPSEQSN
+702 SIDKEEFPSKQTN
-717 GDTEEDADSK
+717 GDAEEALEPDAGSDEPTIPESKNRKDSVQSAMTVPQEGADSQ
-727 NPDFSEFFDETT
+727 NSAFSEFFDETT
-739 DRISGTRFLMMLQTW
+739 DRISGTRFLMMLQTGA
-754 EQRAVFSKQGITI
+754 QRAIFSKQGITI
-767 SIPKDALP
+767 SIPKNALP

-819 PNDPATGTWFLCDES
+819 PNDPAAGTWFLCDES

-841 GYDDAAKAVSF
+841 GYDDAAKAASF

-857 GAYTIIGKEDAVSL
+857 GTYTIAVKEDAISL

>member
-1 MQIAIVDDRAE
+1 
-12 DRAELSA
+12 
-19 CLENYMKKHQLD
+19 
-31 YTLTEFEDG
+31 
-40 ENFLKA
+40 
-46 AAQVNFQLVF
+46 
-56 MDIYMENMDGI
+56 
-67 ETARRLRQKNRLCKI
+67 
-82 VFLTITEDYARMGYS
+82 
-97 LSASY
+97 
-102 YLLKPLSLHQADF
+102 
-115 EEAME
+115 
-120 LCQLKPPYEVM
+120 
-131 TLSVM
+131 
-136 ADRQKLELPTEKIL
+136 
-150 YIDYQNRMT
+150 
-159 RIHTAERVIP
+159 
-169 VSGGFQEVTAALQK
+169 
-183 DKRFLPCYRGI
+183 
-194 LINMDYISQVD
+194 
-205 SQTFRLINGEELPIA
+205 
-220 LRNGK
+220 
-225 QLRETYRQYVFSGMG
+225 
-240 GYRMRM
+240 MRM

-259 CLLCFTGSIPA
+259 CLLCFTCSIPA
-270 FAAETATPANADERR
+270 FAAETATPSNADERR

-295 SETRKSGTPETPE
+295 SETLKSGTPETPEASE

-318 QNEDELLSL
+318 QKEDELLSL

-339 DDDLEEIYQLALRY
+339 DDDLEDIYQLALRY

-362 GEEIRQETFSV
+362 GKEIRQETFSV

-381 QTTPGEYTAA
+381 QTTPGKYTAA
-391 GRIELPKGYAF
+391 GRIELPEGYAF

-434 DAFAIQQ
+434 DAFAVQQ

-502 ADRVDFPEISIPVSV
+502 ADRVDLPEISIPVSV

-530 RRGGLYFPWV
+530 RRGSLYFPWV

-635 PPEDTNNQD
+635 PPEDTDDQD
-644 DGFADRP
+644 DGFADRH

-664 GTDSDDSE
+664 GTNSDDSE
-672 KAPPVSEE
+672 KAPPVSGE
-680 NDPAD
+680 NKPTD
-685 HEPSHKSSE
+685 HKPSE
-694 PSWEGKDD
+694 PSWVGKDD
-702 SIDIDKDDFPSEQSN
+702 SIDKEEFPSKQTN
-717 GDTEEDADSK
+717 GDAEEALEPDAGSDEPTIPESKNRKDSVQSAMTVPQEGADSQ
-727 NPDFSEFFDETT
+727 NSAFSEFFDETT
-739 DRISGTRFLMMLQTW
+739 DRISGTRFLMMLQTGA
-754 EQRAVFSKQGITI
+754 QRAIFSKQGITI
-767 SIPKDALP
+767 SIPKNALP

-819 PNDPATGTWFLCDES
+819 PNDPAAGTWFLCDES
-834 GVEIPMT
+834 GVEVPMT
-841 GYDDAAKAVSF
+841 GYDDTAKAASF

-857 GAYTIIGKEDAVSL
+857 GTYTIAVKEDAISL